1 MRVPAHRPRGFARLN
16 VARRLHRAANT
27 PLPTF
32 RANNAVDIPNQT
44 NQPMLDRKRAVR
56 ILAKSI
62 FKELTAQG
70 YTDQQIVALAT
81 ELLSE
86 VTTKMSRSS
95 ESAD

>member
-1 MRVPAHRPRGFARLN
+1 M
-16 VARRLHRAANT
+16 VARWVHT
-27 PLPTF
+27 PAL
-32 RANNAVDIPNQT
+32 NAVDTPNPF

-62 FKELTAQG
+62 FKELTSQG

-86 VTTKMSRSS
+86 VTTKMSRSTPS
-95 ESAD
+95 QD

>member
-1 MRVPAHRPRGFARLN
+1 VD
-16 VARRLHRAANT
+16 T
-27 PLPTF
+27 PNPF
-32 RANNAVDIPNQT
+32 NQAS
-44 NQPMLDRKRAVR
+44 LDRKRAVR

-86 VTTKMSRSS
+86 VTTKMSRSAPS
-95 ESAD
+95 QD

>member
-1 MRVPAHRPRGFARLN
+1 MD
-16 VARRLHRAANT
+16 T
-27 PLPTF
+27 P
-32 RANNAVDIPNQT
+32 NST
-44 NQPMLDRKRAVR
+44 NQPTLDRKRAVR